1 MGFIN
6 RNYQPPL
13 LDSEEEK
20 RLKVNQFKG
29 VDYTTSP
36 LDMSDN
42 RSIDMLNYIRK
53 NNVLEK
59 RNGINGILNFENP
72 IYDIWRFLDCLIIHT
87 GSDIYVYKLE
97 TFEFL
102 KSFKDCVLPKKI
114 MAFVSGERLYI
125 LGGVNYLVLQKKKN
139 KISIIGQDSGF
150 ELLKASDIA
159 YIPTT
164 TIGINQENYEGV
176 TSRTTLDDQNL
187 LVDRVVNELIGG
199 SSIKTY
205 YLKDNTPS
213 QEVVEDSDK
222 FETPNIITSYK
233 LDRAIEINDETL
245 SYKQLPKINIRY
257 NWEDIIKI
265 MLKYSG
271 SDKDLYEFEESATIY
286 PVTTISFAIICYFV
300 NNYKNYN
307 PEQIKLIVNKNGV
320 SNTYTPFINSMNY
333 IVPIDLLTELG
344 TDRKKTLS
352 YTFKARYL
360 KEDATVGDEPLSES
374 NTITKDI
381 TLRKY
386 KQRYY
391 LNYGDTVFYYPS
403 NESLFLNGS
412 IIFLNLATSKYN
424 DFELKNIEIYYKG
437 KQIKNILETGLNAN
451 DFIWSNG
458 IKNDDLENERHFPS
472 NNVFWIFNKKEN
484 YDIGYKKT
492 TILLKIFISFAENDP
507 RPYTN
512 FFDQSNPNTYIK
524 VNGKRITFK
533 TNYLGKDFE
542 ENLDNKNFEWLVNA
556 NKGVGVEYDD

>member
-72 IYDIWRFLDCLIIHT
+72 IYDLWRFLDCLIIHT

-125 LGGVNYLVLQKKKN
+125 LGGINYLVLQKKKN
-139 KISIIGQDSGF
+139 KISIIGQDSEF

-213 QEVVEDSDK
+213 QEVVEDGDK

-257 NWEDIIKI
+257 NWEDVIKI
-265 MLKYSG
+265 LIKYSG
-271 SDKDLYEFEESATIY
+271 SDKDLYEFEEGATIY

-381 TLRKY
+381 TIRKY

-391 LNYGDTVFYYPS
+391 LNYFTYFFDNDKKEGCKYLY
-403 NESLFLNGS
+403 LNVS
-412 IIFLNLATSKYN
+412 SSSYSDYKIN
-424 DFELKNIEIYYKG
+424 NIEICYKGQRFVTNKIKDGLRYYKPEV
-437 KQIKNILETGLNAN
+437 IYLYYVRLNLNKNI
-451 DFIWSNG
+451 
-458 IKNDDLENERHFPS
+458 K
-472 NNVFWIFNKKEN
+472 
-484 YDIGYKKT
+484 YKT
-492 TILLKIFISFAENDP
+492 TDTIFSLFIYDGSGEDDIIYHFVYHPE
-507 RPYTN
+507 
-512 FFDQSNPNTYIK
+512 SNYIK
-524 VNGKRITFK
+524 INGEKITFNPIGNEFQVVK
-533 TNYLGKDFE
+533 NEGDAY
-542 ENLDNKNFEWLVNA
+542 NLNSNWVLNA
-556 NKGVGVEYDD
+556 NKGIGVEYDD

>member
-13 LDSEEEK
+13 LDSQEEK

-72 IYDIWRFLDCLIIHT
+72 IYDLWRFLDCLIIHT

-125 LGGVNYLVLQKKKN
+125 LGGINYLVLQKKKN
-139 KISIIGQDSGF
+139 KISIIGQDSEF

-159 YIPTT
+159 YIPTS
-164 TIGINQENYEGV
+164 TIGINQENYEGI
-176 TSRTTLDDQNL
+176 TSRTKLDDQNL

-257 NWEDIIKI
+257 NWEDVIKI
-265 MLKYSG
+265 LIKYSG
-271 SDKDLYEFEESATIY
+271 SDRDLYEFEESATIY

-320 SNTYTPFINSMNY
+320 SNTYTPFINSLNY
-333 IVPIDLLTELG
+333 LVPIDLLDELG

-360 KEDATVGDEPLSES
+360 KENATAGDEPLSES

-381 TLRKY
+381 TIRKY

-391 LNYGDTVFYYPS
+391 LNYYTYYFD
-403 NESLFLNGS
+403 NNKKEGCKYLYLNVS
-412 IIFLNLATSKYN
+412 SSSYSDYKIN
-424 DFELKNIEIYYKG
+424 NIEICYKGQRFVTNKINDGLRYYKPEE
-437 KQIKNILETGLNAN
+437 IYLYYVRLNINKNI
-451 DFIWSNG
+451 
-458 IKNDDLENERHFPS
+458 K
-472 NNVFWIFNKKEN
+472 
-484 YDIGYKKT
+484 YKT
-492 TILLKIFISFAENDP
+492 TDTIFSLYIYDESGEDAIIYHFVY
-507 RPYTN
+507 RPE
-512 FFDQSNPNTYIK
+512 SNYIK
-524 VNGKRITFK
+524 ING
-533 TNYLGKDFE
+533 GKIAFNVIGNEFQIVKDE
-542 ENLDNKNFEWLVNA
+542 GEAYNLNSNWVLNA
-556 NKGVGVEYDD
+556 NKGIGVEYDD

>member
-20 RLKVNQFKG
+20 RLKVSQFKG

-139 KISIIGQDSGF
+139 KISIIGQDSEF

-344 TDRKKTLS
+344 SDRKKTLS

-381 TLRKY
+381 TIRKY

-391 LNYGDTVFYYPS
+391 LNYFTYFFDNDKKEGCKYLY
-403 NESLFLNGS
+403 LNVS
-412 IIFLNLATSKYN
+412 SSSYSDYKIN
-424 DFELKNIEIYYKG
+424 NIEICYKGQRFVTNKIKDGLRYYKPEV
-437 KQIKNILETGLNAN
+437 IYLYYVRLNINKNI
-451 DFIWSNG
+451 
-458 IKNDDLENERHFPS
+458 K
-472 NNVFWIFNKKEN
+472 
-484 YDIGYKKT
+484 YKT
-492 TILLKIFISFAENDP
+492 TDTIFSLFIYDGSGEDNIIYHFVYHPE
-507 RPYTN
+507 
-512 FFDQSNPNTYIK
+512 SNYIK
-524 VNGKRITFK
+524 INGEKITFNPIGNELQVVK
-533 TNYLGKDFE
+533 NEGDAY
-542 ENLDNKNFEWLVNA
+542 NLNSNWVLNA
-556 NKGVGVEYDD
+556 NKGIGVEYDD

>member
-1 MGFIN
+1 
-6 RNYQPPL
+6 
-13 LDSEEEK
+13 
-20 RLKVNQFKG
+20 
-29 VDYTTSP
+29 
-36 LDMSDN
+36 
-42 RSIDMLNYIRK
+42 ML
-53 NNVLEK
+53 
-59 RNGINGILNFENP
+59 F
-72 IYDIWRFLDCLIIHT
+72 C
-87 GSDIYVYKLE
+87 
-97 TFEFL
+97 
-102 KSFKDCVLPKKI
+102 
-114 MAFVSGERLYI
+114 
-125 LGGVNYLVLQKKKN
+125 
-139 KISIIGQDSGF
+139 
-150 ELLKASDIA
+150 
-159 YIPTT
+159 
-164 TIGINQENYEGV
+164 
-176 TSRTTLDDQNL
+176 
-187 LVDRVVNELIGG
+187 
-199 SSIKTY
+199 
-205 YLKDNTPS
+205 
-213 QEVVEDSDK
+213 
-222 FETPNIITSYK
+222 
-233 LDRAIEINDETL
+233 
-245 SYKQLPKINIRY
+245 
-257 NWEDIIKI
+257 
-265 MLKYSG
+265 
-271 SDKDLYEFEESATIY
+271 
-286 PVTTISFAIICYFV
+286 

-320 SNTYTPFINSMNY
+320 SNTYTPFVNSLNY
-333 IVPIDLLTELG
+333 IVPLDLLTELG
-344 TDRKKTLS
+344 TARKKTLS

-360 KEDATVGDEPLSES
+360 KENATAGDEPLSES

-437 KQIKNILETGLNAN
+437 KQIKNISETGLNAN

-542 ENLDNKNFEWLVNA
+542 ENLDNKNFEWLANA

>member
-20 RLKVNQFKG
+20 RLKVSQFKG

-139 KISIIGQDSGF
+139 KISIIGQDREF

-344 TDRKKTLS
+344 SDRKKTLS

-381 TLRKY
+381 TIRKY

-391 LNYGDTVFYYPS
+391 LNYFTYFFDNDKKEGCKYLY
-403 NESLFLNGS
+403 LNVS
-412 IIFLNLATSKYN
+412 SSSYSDYKIN
-424 DFELKNIEIYYKG
+424 NIEICYKGQRFVTNKIKDGLRYYKPEV
-437 KQIKNILETGLNAN
+437 IYLYYVRLNINKNI
-451 DFIWSNG
+451 
-458 IKNDDLENERHFPS
+458 K
-472 NNVFWIFNKKEN
+472 
-484 YDIGYKKT
+484 YKT
-492 TILLKIFISFAENDP
+492 TDTIFSLFIYDGSGEDNIIYHFVYHPE
-507 RPYTN
+507 
-512 FFDQSNPNTYIK
+512 SNYIK
-524 VNGKRITFK
+524 INGEKITFNPIGNELQVVK
-533 TNYLGKDFE
+533 NEGDAY
-542 ENLDNKNFEWLVNA
+542 NLNSNWVLNA
-556 NKGVGVEYDD
+556 NKGIGVEYDD

>member
-13 LDSEEEK
+13 LDSQEEK

-72 IYDIWRFLDCLIIHT
+72 IYDLWRFLDCLVIHT
-87 GSDIYVYKLE
+87 GSDIYIYKLE

-102 KSFKDCVLPKKI
+102 KSFKDCVLARKI

-125 LGGVNYLVLQKKKN
+125 LGGINYLVLQKKKN
-139 KISIIGQDSGF
+139 KISIIGQDSEF

-159 YIPTT
+159 YIPTS
-164 TIGINQENYEGV
+164 TIGINQENYEGI

-222 FETPNIITSYK
+222 VETPNIINSYK

-257 NWEDIIKI
+257 NWEDVIKI
-265 MLKYSG
+265 LIKYSG
-271 SDKDLYEFEESATIY
+271 SDRDLYEFEEGATIY

-333 IVPIDLLTELG
+333 IVPLDLLTELG

-360 KEDATVGDEPLSES
+360 KENATAGDEPLSES

-381 TLRKY
+381 TIRKY

-391 LNYGDTVFYYPS
+391 LNYYTYYFD
-403 NESLFLNGS
+403 NNKKEGCKYLYLNVS
-412 IIFLNLATSKYN
+412 SSSYSDYKIN
-424 DFELKNIEIYYKG
+424 NIEICYKGQRFVTNKINDGLRYYKPEE
-437 KQIKNILETGLNAN
+437 IYLYYVRLNINKNI
-451 DFIWSNG
+451 
-458 IKNDDLENERHFPS
+458 K
-472 NNVFWIFNKKEN
+472 
-484 YDIGYKKT
+484 YKT
-492 TILLKIFISFAENDP
+492 TDTIFSLYIYDESGEDAIIYHFVY
-507 RPYTN
+507 RPE
-512 FFDQSNPNTYIK
+512 SNYIK
-524 VNGKRITFK
+524 ING
-533 TNYLGKDFE
+533 GKIAFNVIGNEFQIVKDE
-542 ENLDNKNFEWLVNA
+542 GEAYNLNSNWVSNA
-556 NKGVGVEYDD
+556 NKGIGVEYDD

>member
-13 LDSEEEK
+13 LSNEEEK

-42 RSIDMLNYIRK
+42 RSIDMLNYVRK

-72 IYDIWRFLDCLIIHT
+72 IYDLWRFLDCLIIHT
-87 GSDIYVYKLE
+87 GSDIYIYKLE
-97 TFEFL
+97 TFQFV
-102 KSFKDCVLPKKI
+102 KSFKDCVLARKI

-125 LGGVNYLVLQKKKN
+125 LGGINYLVLQKKKN
-139 KISIIGQDSGF
+139 KISIIDQDSEF

-159 YIPTT
+159 YIPTS
-164 TIGINQENYEGV
+164 TIGINQENYEGI

-222 FETPNIITSYK
+222 VETPNIINSYK

-257 NWEDIIKI
+257 NWEDVIKI
-265 MLKYSG
+265 LIKYSG
-271 SDKDLYEFEESATIY
+271 SDRDLYEFEESATIY

-333 IVPIDLLTELG
+333 IVPLDLLTELG

-360 KEDATVGDEPLSES
+360 KEDATAGDEPLSES

-381 TLRKY
+381 TIRKY

-391 LNYGDTVFYYPS
+391 LNYYTYYFD
-403 NESLFLNGS
+403 NNKKEGCKYLYLNVS
-412 IIFLNLATSKYN
+412 SSSYSDYKIN
-424 DFELKNIEIYYKG
+424 NIEICYKGQRFVTNKINDGLRYYKPEE
-437 KQIKNILETGLNAN
+437 IYLYYVRLNINKNI
-451 DFIWSNG
+451 
-458 IKNDDLENERHFPS
+458 K
-472 NNVFWIFNKKEN
+472 
-484 YDIGYKKT
+484 YKT
-492 TILLKIFISFAENDP
+492 TDTIFSLYIYDESGEDAIIYHFVY
-507 RPYTN
+507 RPE
-512 FFDQSNPNTYIK
+512 SNYIK
-524 VNGKRITFK
+524 ING
-533 TNYLGKDFE
+533 GKIAFNVIGNEFQIVKDE
-542 ENLDNKNFEWLVNA
+542 GEAYNLNSNWVSNA
-556 NKGVGVEYDD
+556 NKGIGVEYDD

>member
-13 LDSEEEK
+13 LDSQEEK

-36 LDMSDN
+36 LDMADN
-42 RSIDMLNYIRK
+42 HSIDMLNYMRK

-59 RNGINGILNFENP
+59 RNGINGILNFGNP
-72 IYDIWRFLDCLIIHT
+72 IYDLWRFLDCLVIHT

-102 KSFKDCVLPKKI
+102 KSFKDCVLARKI

-125 LGGVNYLVLQKKKN
+125 LGGINYLVLQKKKN
-139 KISIIGQDSGF
+139 KISIIGQDSEF

-159 YIPTT
+159 YIPTS
-164 TIGINQENYEGV
+164 TIGINQENYEGI
-176 TSRTTLDDQNL
+176 TLRTTLDDQNL

-222 FETPNIITSYK
+222 FETPNIINSYK

-257 NWEDIIKI
+257 NWEDVIKI
-265 MLKYSG
+265 LIKYSG
-271 SDKDLYEFEESATIY
+271 SDRDLYEFEESATIY

-333 IVPIDLLTELG
+333 IVPLDLLTELG

-360 KEDATVGDEPLSES
+360 KEDATAGDEPLSES

-381 TLRKY
+381 TIRKY

-391 LNYGDTVFYYPS
+391 LNYYTYYFD
-403 NESLFLNGS
+403 NNKKEGCKYLYLNVS
-412 IIFLNLATSKYN
+412 SSSYSDYKIN
-424 DFELKNIEIYYKG
+424 NIEICYKGQRFVTNKINDGLIYYKPEE
-437 KQIKNILETGLNAN
+437 IYLYYVRLNINKNI
-451 DFIWSNG
+451 
-458 IKNDDLENERHFPS
+458 K
-472 NNVFWIFNKKEN
+472 
-484 YDIGYKKT
+484 YKT
-492 TILLKIFISFAENDP
+492 TDTIFSLFIYDGSGEDAIIDNFVY
-507 RPYTN
+507 RPE
-512 FFDQSNPNTYIK
+512 SNYIK
-524 VNGKRITFK
+524 ING
-533 TNYLGKDFE
+533 GKIAFNVIGNEFQIVKDE
-542 ENLDNKNFEWLVNA
+542 GDAYNLNSNWVLNA
-556 NKGVGVEYDD
+556 NKGIGVEYDD

>member
-13 LDSEEEK
+13 LSNEEEK

-42 RSIDMLNYIRK
+42 RSIDMLNYVRK

-72 IYDIWRFLDCLIIHT
+72 IYDLWRFLDCLIIHT

-102 KSFKDCVLPKKI
+102 NSFKDCVLARKI

-125 LGGVNYLVLQKKKN
+125 LGGINYLVLQKKKN
-139 KISIIGQDSGF
+139 KISIIDQDSEF

-159 YIPTT
+159 YIPTS
-164 TIGINQENYEGV
+164 TIGINQENYEGI

-222 FETPNIITSYK
+222 FETPNIINSYK

-271 SDKDLYEFEESATIY
+271 SDKDLYEFEEGATIY
-286 PVTTISFAIICYFV
+286 PVKTISFAIIYYFV

-333 IVPIDLLTELG
+333 IVPLDLLTELG

-360 KEDATVGDEPLSES
+360 KEDATAGDEPLSES

-381 TLRKY
+381 TIRKY

-391 LNYGDTVFYYPS
+391 LNYYTYYFD
-403 NESLFLNGS
+403 NNKKEGCKYLYLNVS
-412 IIFLNLATSKYN
+412 SSSYSDYKIN
-424 DFELKNIEIYYKG
+424 NIEICYKGQRFVTNKINDGLRYYKPEE
-437 KQIKNILETGLNAN
+437 IYLYYVRLNINKNI
-451 DFIWSNG
+451 
-458 IKNDDLENERHFPS
+458 K
-472 NNVFWIFNKKEN
+472 
-484 YDIGYKKT
+484 YKT
-492 TILLKIFISFAENDP
+492 TDTIFSLYIYDESGEDAIIYHFVY
-507 RPYTN
+507 RPE
-512 FFDQSNPNTYIK
+512 SNYIK
-524 VNGKRITFK
+524 ING
-533 TNYLGKDFE
+533 GKIAFNVIGNEFQIVKDE
-542 ENLDNKNFEWLVNA
+542 GEAYNLNSNWVSNA
-556 NKGVGVEYDD
+556 NKGIGVEYDD